1 MIRAG
6 VVVFL
11 VAAVAAAILALTG
24 DAGRTSVIW
33 LGWRADMTAAAGV
46 LIVLFGALLAT
57 IGWQTLLWILA
68 APQRAA
74 RARTENRRRQANE
87 ALTRGFLAAAGGD
100 GSEARRLAQKAADL
114 ADETPGLVRVLA
126 AQAAEAS
133 GDAAAAKAAYS
144 AMLGFPEMRL
154 AGHRGLMQLAL
165 AQGERETALRHAQ
178 EAFGEARNARWAW
191 RALLD
196 ARLEAADWGAGLD
209 LVKNALD
216 RKIVPPVVAER
227 ARAALLAA
235 LAAQLEN
242 APEPKARAQALDS
255 AVEAAKLQPGFAP
268 GVVMAA
274 RLLAADNKVGRA
286 SATIENAW
294 KAAPHPALWLA
305 YRDLKTAETPRERAQ
320 RLLVLAAQNPVHR
333 ESRILHVEQALIAGD
348 PAAAREAMQ
357 VLDGEPVTARIAGLR
372 ARVAFASGLPDE
384 ARLWMAQGT
393 HAPQEPD
400 WSDLDP
406 EGRAFA
412 YHASDWARLVITFAE
427 TGDLIH
433 PRHERAERALSE
445 LPELPI
451 AYVDSAPFIGP
462 DGREPVLYPVED
474 HDYGHEDIEP
484 AEAPP
489 PPAARRQNRRRL
501 ASGPRSAK

>member
-1 MIRAG
+1 VIRAG

-11 VAAVAAAILALTG
+11 MAALAVAFLTLVG
-24 DAGRTSVIW
+24 DPGRTSIVW

-46 LIVLFGALLAT
+46 LIVVFGALLAT
-57 IGWQTLLWILA
+57 VIWQTLLWILA

-74 RARTENRRRQANE
+74 RAGAENRRRQANE
-87 ALTRGFLAAAGGD
+87 ALTRGFLAAAAGD

-133 GDAAAAKAAYS
+133 GDTAAAKAAYT

-154 AGHRGLMQLAL
+154 AGHKGLMQLAL

-178 EAFGEARNARWAW
+178 EAFGETRSARWAW
-191 RALLD
+191 RALLE
-196 ARLEAADWGAGLD
+196 ARLEAADWSAGLD

-274 RLLAADNKVGRA
+274 RLLASDGKVGRA
-286 SATIENAW
+286 SASLENAW
-294 KAAPHPALWLA
+294 KASPHPALWLA
-305 YRDLKTAETPRERAQ
+305 YRDLKTDETPRERAQ
-320 RLLVLAAQNPVHR
+320 RILVLASQNPAHR

-348 PAAAREAMQ
+348 AAAARDAFKALE
-357 VLDGEPVTARIAGLR
+357 GEPVTARIAGLR

-384 ARLWMAQGT
+384 ARLWMAQGMN
-393 HAPQEPD
+393 APQEPD

-406 EGRAFA
+406 EGRAFS

-433 PRHERAERALSE
+433 PRHERAERGMSE

-451 AYVDSAPFIGP
+451 AYADSAPFIGA
-462 DGREPVLYPVED
+462 DGREPVLYPVEEL
-474 HDYGHEDIEP
+474 DYGHDESEP

-489 PPAARRQNRRRL
+489 APARRPQSRRRL
-501 ASGPRSAK
+501 ASGPRAAK